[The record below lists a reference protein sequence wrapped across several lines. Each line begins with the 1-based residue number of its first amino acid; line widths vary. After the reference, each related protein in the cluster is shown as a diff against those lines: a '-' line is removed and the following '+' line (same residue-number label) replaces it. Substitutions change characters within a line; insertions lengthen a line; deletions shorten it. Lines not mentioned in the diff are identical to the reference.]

1 MNSNS
6 NKVRLQKAMSDAGVA
21 SRRKSEQMIADGEVS
36 VNGKIVTEM
45 GVKVDHS
52 DKIEVNGVPLRSEKK
67 RYILMYKPRGVISA
81 VKDDKGRKV
90 ITDFLKEDVDE
101 RVYPIGRLDY
111 DTSGLILLT
120 NDGEFANQLMHPRY
134 HVDKTYVA
142 KIEGVLSTEEIK
154 KLENGIKFKDYKSAP
169 AKAKV
174 ISKDTKKNT
183 SLVRLTI
190 HEGHNHQVKNMFQA
204 VGHSVTKLSRER
216 YGFLTLDGL
225 VSGKYRDLTRQE
237 VALLKER
244 K

>member
-90 ITDFLKEDVDE
+90 ITDFLKEDVEE

-134 HVDKTYVA
+134 HVDKTYFA
-142 KIEGVLSTEEIK
+142 KIEGVLTTEEIK
-154 KLENGIKFKDYKSAP
+154 KLESGIKFKDYKSAP

-174 ISKDTKKNT
+174 LSKDAKKNT

-204 VGHSVTKLSRER
+204 VGHAVTKLSREK

-225 VSGKYRDLTRQE
+225 VSGKYRNLTRQE

-244 K
+244 Q

>member
-1 MNSNS
+1 MNSK
-6 NKVRLQKAMSDAGVA
+6 KVRLQKAMSDAGVA

-45 GVKVDHS
+45 GVKVDHH
-52 DKIEVNGVPLRSEKK
+52 DKVEVNGVPLKHEKK

-90 ITDFLKEDVDE
+90 ITDLLEDDVQE

-134 HVDKTYVA
+134 HVDKTYIA
-142 KIEGVLSTEEIK
+142 KIEGFLTTEEIK
-154 KLENGIKFKDYKSAP
+154 KLESGIKFKDYKSAP
-169 AKAKV
+169 SKV
-174 ISKDTKKNT
+174 KVMSKDTKKNT

-190 HEGHNHQVKNMFQA
+190 HEGHNHQVKNMFEY
-204 VGHSVTKLSRER
+204 VKHPVTKLSRER

-225 VSGKYRDLTRQE
+225 VSGKYRNLSRQE
-237 VALLKER
+237 VAMLKER